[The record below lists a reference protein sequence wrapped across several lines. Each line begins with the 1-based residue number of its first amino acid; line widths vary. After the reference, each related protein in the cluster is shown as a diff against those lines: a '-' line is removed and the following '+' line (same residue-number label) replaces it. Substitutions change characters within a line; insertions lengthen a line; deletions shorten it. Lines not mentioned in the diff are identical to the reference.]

1 MPARGDQIRM
11 GIGILGI
18 GTSGPLIAMS
28 AMPIWVLIFWRNL
41 GGSILTAP
49 FAIRHHRDRNGIKW
63 AAFAGF
69 ILALHFGGFF
79 LAMRYTSVASGTAI
93 VALQPIFAAIF
104 VKLSGQHIPSKA
116 WLGMGVAFLGV
127 LLISG
132 VDLQISFRAFI
143 GDIAALI
150 SAALAAGYMMAG
162 SRAQRTLETT
172 TYTTVCYFVCAIT
185 ALPNQIFSYTAREW
199 WILLGL
205 IAGAQILG
213 HTMFNSALKRV
224 SPAIVSL
231 IVFFE
236 VPVSALLAV
245 WWLGQKPPIGII
257 PGVLLILIG
266 CALVVIRG
274 RESND

>member
-1 MPARGDQIRM
+1 MSRDSVTTMPARGDQIRM

-49 FAIRHHRDRNGIKW
+49 FAFRHHRDRNGIKW

-79 LAMRYTSVASGTAI
+79 LATRYTSVASGTAL

-104 VKLSGQHIPSKA
+104 VKLSGQHIPSKV

-143 GDIAALI
+143 GDLAALI

-172 TYTTVCYFVCAIT
+172 
-185 ALPNQIFSYTAREW
+185 
-199 WILLGL
+199 
-205 IAGAQILG
+205 
-213 HTMFNSALKRV
+213 K
-224 SPAIVSL
+224 
-231 IVFFE
+231 
-236 VPVSALLAV
+236 
-245 WWLGQKPPIGII
+245 
-257 PGVLLILIG
+257 
-266 CALVVIRG
+266 
-274 RESND
+274 